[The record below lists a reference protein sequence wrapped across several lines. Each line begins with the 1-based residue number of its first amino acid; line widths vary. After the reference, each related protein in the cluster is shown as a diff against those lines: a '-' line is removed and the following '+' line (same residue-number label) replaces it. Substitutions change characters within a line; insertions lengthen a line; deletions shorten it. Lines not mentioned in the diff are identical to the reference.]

1 VTVDLGFREVTLGAG
16 FFESLELYDIEAE
29 FVKYPNA
36 VLIVAGSEDAD
47 PAAYLEW
54 YLENAQGSLR
64 AAYMVPGGD
73 HIYAVL
79 TEDQTMA
86 NSVIETTADWFA
98 LSLD

>member
-1 VTVDLGFREVTLGAG
+1 
-16 FFESLELYDIEAE
+16 
-29 FVKYPNA
+29 
-36 VLIVAGSEDAD
+36 
-47 PAAYLEW
+47 
-54 YLENAQGSLR
+54 
-64 AAYMVPGGD
+64 MVPGGD